1 MGVLETLTLAL
12 GASWASGLNLYAAVA
27 VLGFLNLFGLIVLP
41 ENLQVLSSPWVL
53 GVAVF
58 MYAVEFFA
66 DKIPGVDSIWDA
78 VQTFIRIP
86 AGALLAAG
94 AVSGLDFG
102 PDFSM
107 NSELQTGLALLLGG
121 SIAAGAHL
129 TKAGARA
136 MINTSP
142 EPASNWAA
150 SIFEDVLVFL
160 GVSIAV
166 FKPIIFIAGFGLFV
180 IFSIWFLPKIWR
192 GIRRVF
198 SNAQHPVET
207 VRAGRA
213 QAITLSLGNTPS
225 NT

>member
-27 VLGFLNLFGLIVLP
+27 VLGFLNLFGLIVLS

-86 AGALLAAG
+86 AGALMAAG
-94 AVSGLDFG
+94 AIGRLDFG
-102 PDFSM
+102 SDFGLGSGM
-107 NSELQTGLALLLGG
+107 QTGLALLLGG

-129 TKAGARA
+129 TKAGVRA

-160 GVSIAV
+160 GISIAV
-166 FKPIIFIAGFGLFV
+166 FKPIVFIFGFGLFV
-180 IFSIWFLPKIWR
+180 ILPFGFCRKYGGEYAEFFPTRNIPWKQFAAAES
-192 GIRRVF
+192 RR
-198 SNAQHPVET
+198 S
-207 VRAGRA
+207 R
-213 QAITLSLGNTPS
+213 
-225 NT
+225 